1 MMMMMMSVRPLCRTD
16 GVRHLL
22 ICCTVSIVPP
32 RCERRPRR
40 RGVGSMLLR
49 RLRSSGGWSLKRTG
63 NGRTAS
69 VARRYLA
76 TRWARVLST
85 VASTEL
91 RLERDLRRIRKGPFS
106 YYISTPPSPCIAS
119 YNTCDTSPSLKL
131 YNTGQSSPPQWPASH
146 QKRSTVNRNSMFD
159 SVKLGT
165 FVLPFVRVELV
176 MRNREQ
182 CALPKITYLFI
193 YYFHASITS
202 NQHSFSP
209 RSKLQLRYI
218 TLACTIPHPHIAGIT
233 NCWPLPSVERCIICG
248 RPSRGAVNC
257 GKKQPCWR

>member
-1 MMMMMMSVRPLCRTD
+1 VTSHVTAHHKLSFYYYYYYYYYYYVQSVIGAIQMHRTIMMMMMMSVRPLCRTD

-119 YNTCDTSPSLKL
+119 YNTCDTSPKLKL
-131 YNTGQSSPPQWPASH
+131 YNTGQSSPP
-146 QKRSTVNRNSMFD
+146 
-159 SVKLGT
+159 
-165 FVLPFVRVELV
+165 
-176 MRNREQ
+176 
-182 CALPKITYLFI
+182 
-193 YYFHASITS
+193 
-202 NQHSFSP
+202 
-209 RSKLQLRYI
+209 
-218 TLACTIPHPHIAGIT
+218 
-233 NCWPLPSVERCIICG
+233 
-248 RPSRGAVNC
+248 
-257 GKKQPCWR
+257 